1 MTTPT
6 THPPEETPA
15 AIART
20 IAQLATA
27 PVHDFVSCISDDDN
41 TRDHLY
47 QRLGARLTDAF
58 TDEPGAWSRARE
70 DDVDAQLRAALATTE
85 AKDLFGQYVN
95 NNTTRETIRQE
106 AAFLLGVEVGRRV
119 TPPSDD
125 GSGAALD
132 IDLIDRADRVRTL
145 LEFVAGYALLV
156 DACEDGATI
165 DSLKMS
171 FLGIPL
177 LEASELESGG
187 AA

>member
-1 MTTPT
+1 MTTIDT
-6 THPPEETPA
+6 RTPEETPA
-15 AIART
+15 AIAQS
-20 IAQLATA
+20 IAHLATA
-27 PVHDFVSCISDDDN
+27 PVHDFVSCISDEDN

-47 QRLGARLTDAF
+47 QRLVARLTA
-58 TDEPGAWSRARE
+58 DEPGAWSRARE